1 MENMIT
7 LNFKQNE
14 VYRIATQGVKALQS
28 NKQFNVKEIISLEE
42 RTKRNQNVINPYK
55 QPNLIKRTNKLFHHF
70 FPSKDAHA
78 ITRM

>member
-28 NKQFNVKEIISLEE
+28 NKQFNVKEIISLE
-42 RTKRNQNVINPYK
+42 I
-55 QPNLIKRTNKLFHHF
+55 LCSI
-70 FPSKDAHA
+70 
-78 ITRM
+78 